1 MREQI
6 LAKQAK
12 VAFDKLL
19 ENYEWEARRKL
30 SLELVVAHIVQA
42 GIPEGEDRKRF
53 VDGLEVHYGRV
64 VRGLGDEGVDLS
76 YDPKK
81 KIGVAK
87 RYAVSISD

>member
-1 MREQI
+1 MRESI
-6 LAKQAK
+6 LARKAK
-12 VAFDKLL
+12 EAFDKLL
-19 ENYEWEARRKL
+19 DNHEWERRRKL

-87 RYAVSISD
+87 RYAVSIED